1 MTGSGT
7 GAAVTQAAAPAIRSA
22 AEPDLPALVGLLGLL
37 FALEADFEPDAA
49 RQAAGLRLMLAEPE
63 RRAVL
68 VAERGGRAVGMVTVQ
83 LVVSTAEGAPS
94 AWVEDL
100 VVAEAERGQGT
111 GRALLE
117 AAAAWSAR
125 RGATRWQLL
134 VDEEN
139 HPALGFYRR
148 LGWQPTQLR
157 ALRGPARGLA
167 GREPA

>member
-1 MTGSGT
+1 MSPP
-7 GAAVTQAAAPAIRSA
+7 AAAAAPAVAATVRPA
-22 AEPDLPALVGLLGLL
+22 AEADLPALVDLLGRL
-37 FALEADFEPDAA
+37 FALEADFEPDPA
-49 RQAAGLRLMLAEPE
+49 RQEAGLRLMLADPE

-68 VAERGGRAVGMVTVQ
+68 VAERGGRVTGMATVQ

-100 VVAEAERGQGT
+100 VVAEPERGQGT

-117 AAAAWSAR
+117 ALAAWAAR

-139 HPALGFYRR
+139 RPAHGFYRR
-148 LGWQPTQLR
+148 LGWRPTQLR
-157 ALRGPARGLA
+157 ALRGPARALA
-167 GREPA
+167 PRGPA